1 MKYSF
6 KRLWNTTFLF
16 VGPGWYLLVWMI
28 WSSGQLQT
36 IDDKILFLAIVI
48 PGFLLIYFSG
58 FFIEGWHKK
67 KQASQT

>member
-1 MKYSF
+1 
-6 KRLWNTTFLF
+6 
-16 VGPGWYLLVWMI
+16 MI